1 MIENRELTMDDYM
14 AMLRRRLKVIL
25 IPTLLA
31 PIIGFGVSF
40 VFQPKYT
47 STATV
52 LVEPQKVPE
61 GVVKPA
67 ITVDISQRIATI
79 QQQVLSRNQLEP
91 MIDRLGLVRRG
102 RNVDEAIDQIRQGL
116 QVQAVQ
122 PTVASTVKKKPGD
135 PNQIPGFNVSYTA
148 ADPNEA
154 QRVCNEITSMMIAED
169 LKERGDVASGT
180 TGFIDRQL
188 DEAKRGL
195 DEQDAKLAAFKKQ
208 FLGQL
213 PGDEDNNMKLLAGLN
228 SQLDANTQTLNR
240 AEQDKTYAESLL
252 AQQVA
257 AWKASSQTS
266 TSPQTLQQQLVTLQ
280 TQLSSLQARYT
291 DDYPD
296 VVKTKND
303 ITAVQRQLKA
313 ANAAAATASTESTDK
328 TGQTEPPEIQQLRV
342 QIHQYGDAI
351 SQATRDQKRLQQQI
365 AIYQSRVSLSP
376 GVEEQYKVL
385 TRDYDT
391 AQKFYQDLLAKRSES
406 EMQTN
411 MERGQQGEQMRLLN
425 PASLPDSPSFPNR
438 LLFAAGGAG
447 AGLAV
452 GGIVALGL
460 ELKDKSIRT
469 EQDVLAALELPV
481 LVSMPWVGNENSD
494 GSKNGK
500 LNRRGAK
507 SDEKR
512 EMVEV

>member
-1 MIENRELTMDDYM
+1 
-14 AMLRRRLKVIL
+14 
-25 IPTLLA
+25 
-31 PIIGFGVSF
+31 
-40 VFQPKYT
+40 
-47 STATV
+47 
-52 LVEPQKVPE
+52 
-61 GVVKPA
+61 VVKPA

-391 AQKFYQDLLAKRSES
+391 AQKFYQDLLAKR
-406 EMQTN
+406 
-411 MERGQQGEQMRLLN
+411 
-425 PASLPDSPSFPNR
+425 
-438 LLFAAGGAG
+438 
-447 AGLAV
+447 
-452 GGIVALGL
+452 
-460 ELKDKSIRT
+460 
-469 EQDVLAALELPV
+469 
-481 LVSMPWVGNENSD
+481 
-494 GSKNGK
+494 
-500 LNRRGAK
+500 
-507 SDEKR
+507 
-512 EMVEV
+512 